1 MQFFKPNPIHTQL
14 GVIKNIQ
21 GGNMPDIIRDLLLIT
36 IVIVLFDIRNKIKM
50 IDERI
55 SRVWDI
61 LPKRVGDE
69 FPD

>member
-1 MQFFKPNPIHTQL
+1 
-14 GVIKNIQ
+14 
-21 GGNMPDIIRDLLLIT
+21 MPDIIRDLLLIT